1 MRLPCDS
8 LAYFLP
14 RFALL
19 PHGGEHRM
27 PSYMVNVTGENV
39 GAYRLLPNGVHF
51 SEPATI
57 AVPYDD
63 FLLPM
68 GYNPKDIKTFYFD
81 EDLTQWKHTN
91 NAKSEFSASF
101 VGKKRSFFDK
111 NADFSC
117 RIQSFFVILHTF
129 LKCLQQEKMF
139 TN

>member
-1 MRLPCDS
+1 MRPPWDS

-63 FLLPM
+63 FLLPI
-68 GYNPKDIKTFYFD
+68 GYKPKDIKTFYFD
-81 EDLTQWKHTN
+81 EDLARWNVQNTQKVR
-91 NAKSEFSASF
+91 F
-101 VGKKRSFFDK
+101 
-111 NADFSC
+111 
-117 RIQSFFVILHTF
+117 LH
-129 LKCLQQEKMF
+129 LL
-139 TN
+139 